1 MPFLLRLI
9 DTDDQYALRKREENQ
24 MRNKASTRQ
33 ICALVFLAL
42 SLGACGLKDP
52 ILKSEDEGSGGWI
65 DWNGEDGWSGSA
77 GMVAEGE
84 SLAAKSGAEAPAAE
98 PLMELEEESYGADAV
113 GESETLRSDQAPNLR
128 AGSVDDNVE
137 WDDYLLYRL
146 RFAEWGI
153 AVHDVD
159 VTGRHTISVSN
170 AQGQPVLGAEV
181 TVLDA
186 NGDHFARLTTHSDGS
201 VLFFPNA
208 YPDFDLQAME
218 IVVAKDG
225 LEVSQ
230 VVDQDTREHAITLD
244 AESSTQPVRLDV
256 HFLIDA
262 TGSMSDEIAQLKE
275 NMIAVSEQIEALPSN
290 PNVRFGMTIYRDRG
304 DLFVSRTFDF
314 TPDVTAFTE
323 ELARV
328 QADGGGDYPESLNEG
343 LHNTIHLPEWRGED
357 TVSLIFLLAD
367 APPHLDYAQDYDY
380 AADVF
385 AAAEMGIKIYPLAS
399 SGLDDQGEYV
409 LRQLAQISGGKFLFL
424 TYGAGGAPGDDTT
437 HHVDDYSV
445 LSLDE
450 LVVRMVEE
458 ELAPL
463 TFSQ

>member
-1 MPFLLRLI
+1 M
-9 DTDDQYALRKREENQ
+9 K
-24 MRNKASTRQ
+24 NKADIRWTY
-33 ICALVFLAL
+33 ILMILTL
-42 SLGACGLKDP
+42 GLGACSVMDP
-52 ILKSEDEGSGGWI
+52 LVGSSGKEGGGWI
-65 DWNGEDGWSGSA
+65 DWDGEAGWSDSA
-77 GMVAEGE
+77 EPAAEGV
-84 SLAAKSGAEAPAAE
+84 AAGADSFAELPAAE
-98 PLMELEEESYGADAV
+98 PPVELEEAAV
-113 GESETLRSDQAPNLR
+113 GAVKLESEPASGSQAPNLR
-128 AGSVDDNVE
+128 AGSVDDNAE

-146 RFAEWGI
+146 RFTEWGI
-153 AVHDVD
+153 DVHDVD
-159 VTGRHTISVSN
+159 VTGRHTITVSN

-181 TVLDA
+181 TVLDE
-186 NGDHFARLTTHSDGS
+186 NGDRLARLTTHSDGS

-208 YPDFDLQAME
+208 YPESDLEKLE

-225 LEVSQ
+225 REVSQ
-230 VVDQDTREHAITLD
+230 VMDREDLEHAVTLD
-244 AESSTQPVRLDV
+244 AESSTQPLRLDV

-314 TPDVTAFTE
+314 TPDVAAFTE

-328 QADGGGDYPESLNEG
+328 RADGGGDYPESLNEG
-343 LHNTIHLPEWRGED
+343 LHNAIHLPEWRGEA

-409 LRQLAQISGGKFLFL
+409 FRQLAQISSGKFLFL

-450 LVVRMVEE
+450 LVVRMIEE